1 MREEIVPVA
10 RSVTARPWR
19 TLVTLVGLVAVLYGL
34 VGSGTI
40 WGNAQWQPKLALDLA
55 GGTQFVLDAVPRPGS
70 SGSITPD
77 TMNEALKIERARVNG
92 NGVSEADVALQGEKS
107 LVITLPGATVDP
119 ELKKALTSAAAMEFR
134 PVLAVVTPTPTV
146 TPSASATGSAAATAK
161 PTGAAV
167 SGVAPSG
174 TPSATKAAATPSVS
188 TSSNGMPLPKA
199 LLAATAT
206 PTATPA
212 AGATSAPAAAGAGTP
227 SAVTS
232 AKPSPL
238 ASPTDASDPNYLTD
252 ALAATFQSVD
262 CTTDAGR
269 KAAQKMP
276 NVAAQAYI
284 ACGPDG
290 EKYALGPVEVEGA
303 DISGANASLETT
315 AQGQTGTSWQ
325 VNLTFDSKGADTFA
339 KVTARLLPLTAPRNQ
354 FAIVLD
360 NQVISAPR
368 TLGVINGGQAQ
379 ITGNFTQDSATALA
393 NQLKFGA
400 LPLSFQ
406 VTNEDAISPKLGSE
420 QLQRGLLAGLIG
432 LVLVVLYSL
441 AQYRALGLVTVGSLV
456 VAGIITYGLVLLMG
470 WRQGLR
476 LSLPGVAGLIVSIGI
491 TADSFIVYFER
502 VRDEV
507 RDGRSLVAAVEMAW
521 VRARRTILISDFVS
535 LLAAVV
541 LYLLAVGGVRG
552 FAFTLGLTTLVDV
565 FVVFMFTKPVVT
577 LLARTRFFGGG
588 HKLSGFDAE
597 HLGRTVAYAGR
608 GQVKPP
614 AEKVTAVRGGS
625 SRVAGGPVGATIAE
639 RRAAA
644 ARALEDEPAADDP
657 GAPDLPDELGDPEPS
672 TWTSGPRP
680 GKDA

>member
-1 MREEIVPVA
+1 MGAVREEILPVA
-10 RSVTARPWR
+10 RSVSARPWR
-19 TLVTLVGLVAVLYGL
+19 TLVTLAGLVAALYGL
-34 VGSGTI
+34 VGAGTI
-40 WGNAQWQPKLALDLA
+40 WSNAQWQPKLALDLA
-55 GGTQFVLDAVPRPGS
+55 GGTQFVLDAVPRPGTT
-70 SGSITPD
+70 GSITPD

-92 NGVSEADVALQGEKS
+92 NGVSEADVALQGTKS

-134 PVLAVVTPTPTV
+134 PVLAQVDPTPV
-146 TPSASATGSAAATAK
+146 ATPSASASGSADATSKA
-161 PTGAAV
+161 TGAAV
-167 SGVAPSG
+167 SGEAVS
-174 TPSATKAAATPSVS
+174 SAAASSPAAATTKATSTPSVS
-188 TSSNGMPLPKA
+188 TSSNGMPLPRA
-199 LLAATAT
+199 LLAATTT
-206 PTATPA
+206 PTASPA
-212 AGATSAPAAAGAGTP
+212 AGATSAPAAAGSTP
-227 SAVTS
+227 SAAAS
-232 AKPSPL
+232 AQPSPL

-262 CTTDAGR
+262 CTTEAGR

-276 NVAAQAYI
+276 NVAAAAYI
-284 ACGPDG
+284 ACEANGS
-290 EKYALGPVEVEGA
+290 KYALGPVEVEGSN
-303 DISGANASLETT
+303 ISGATASLETT
-315 AQGQTGTSWQ
+315 AQGQTTTSWQ

-339 KVTARLLPLTAPRNQ
+339 KVTARLLPLPAPRNQ

-368 TLGVINGGQAQ
+368 TLGVINGGEAQ

-406 VTNEDAISPKLGSE
+406 VTNESAISATLGSE

-432 LVLVVLYSL
+432 LLLVVVYSL
-441 AQYRALGLVTVGSLV
+441 AQYRALGLVTVGSLL
-456 VAGIITYGLVLLMG
+456 VAAVITYGLVLLMG

-507 RDGRSLVAAVEMAW
+507 RDGRSLAAAVELAW
-521 VRARRTILISDFVS
+521 ARARRTILISDFVS

-541 LYLLAVGGVRG
+541 LYMLAVGGVRG

-565 FVVFMFTKPVVT
+565 FVVFMFTKPVVS
-577 LLARTRFFGGG
+577 LLARTHFFGGG

-597 HLGRTVAYAGR
+597 HLGRSVAYAGR
-608 GQVKPP
+608 GRVKAPVG
-614 AEKVTAVRGGS
+614 AGA
-625 SRVAGGPVGATIAE
+625 VAGSGEANSKAAVASSGATIAE

-644 ARALEDEPAADDP
+644 ARALEDEPSAA
-657 GAPDLPDELGDPEPS
+657 
-672 TWTSGPRP
+672 TSDTSPRT
-680 GKDA
+680 GKDL